1 MAARKQKT
9 YPIEVQAKPGLPL
22 GMAPATFLRDYWQ
35 KRPLLI
41 RAAFPDFETPV
52 MPEDLAGLACE
63 EGALA
68 RMISHDRA
76 TDGWTVRTGPFQE
89 EDFPGM
95 PDHDWTLLVQDVDKW
110 DPDVRA
116 LIGYFD
122 FLPRWRMDDVMISFA
137 ATGGS
142 VGAHVDQYD
151 VFLLQAHGH
160 RRWQIDA
167 SESIKGKRPPLDFRD
182 DVELKLLRRFKPTHD
197 WVLAPG
203 DMLYLPPNV
212 PHNGVAED
220 PCLTF
225 SFGMRAPA
233 SAELISDYL
242 DTLIEGADE
251 SIRYQDPDLKVPED
265 PNEIDVVSMNRVVE
279 ALNAIRMNDPDK
291 LGDWFGRFITTY
303 RAAGEVMAQGEPL
316 PREEIEA
323 ALAAGVELH
332 RHPWARL
339 AWRRAKRGASLY
351 CSGLDFALPVKD
363 AQALAGAE
371 QIGAALYQKLSAK
384 GRDAVQALVAGGF
397 YQLVE
402 DAGLEDEDDYVA
414 EYDIVDGTEAVDVVD
429 DEAVEA
435 DVHEVTIHD
444 DGIEV
449 IVDFD
454 DSDETD
460 GKDEPQRG

>member
-1 MAARKQKT
+1 
-9 YPIEVQAKPGLPL
+9 
-22 GMAPATFLRDYWQ
+22 
-35 KRPLLI
+35 
-41 RAAFPDFETPV
+41 
-52 MPEDLAGLACE
+52 
-63 EGALA
+63 
-68 RMISHDRA
+68 
-76 TDGWTVRTGPFQE
+76 
-89 EDFPGM
+89 
-95 PDHDWTLLVQDVDKW
+95 
-110 DPDVRA
+110 
-116 LIGYFD
+116 
-122 FLPRWRMDDVMISFA
+122 
-137 ATGGS
+137 
-142 VGAHVDQYD
+142 
-151 VFLLQAHGH
+151 
-160 RRWQIDA
+160 
-167 SESIKGKRPPLDFRD
+167 
-182 DVELKLLRRFKPTHD
+182 
-197 WVLAPG
+197 
-203 DMLYLPPNV
+203 
-212 PHNGVAED
+212 
-220 PCLTF
+220 
-225 SFGMRAPA
+225 MRAPA

-265 PNEIDVVSMNRVVE
+265 PNEIDVVSMNRVVD

-402 DAGLEDEDDYVA
+402 DTGLEDEDDYVA

>member
-1 MAARKQKT
+1 
-9 YPIEVQAKPGLPL
+9 
-22 GMAPATFLRDYWQ
+22 
-35 KRPLLI
+35 
-41 RAAFPDFETPV
+41 
-52 MPEDLAGLACE
+52 
-63 EGALA
+63 
-68 RMISHDRA
+68 
-76 TDGWTVRTGPFQE
+76 
-89 EDFPGM
+89 
-95 PDHDWTLLVQDVDKW
+95 
-110 DPDVRA
+110 
-116 LIGYFD
+116 
-122 FLPRWRMDDVMISFA
+122 
-137 ATGGS
+137 
-142 VGAHVDQYD
+142 
-151 VFLLQAHGH
+151 
-160 RRWQIDA
+160 
-167 SESIKGKRPPLDFRD
+167 
-182 DVELKLLRRFKPTHD
+182 
-197 WVLAPG
+197 
-203 DMLYLPPNV
+203 
-212 PHNGVAED
+212 
-220 PCLTF
+220 
-225 SFGMRAPA
+225 
-233 SAELISDYL
+233 
-242 DTLIEGADE
+242 
-251 SIRYQDPDLKVPED
+251 
-265 PNEIDVVSMNRVVE
+265 
-279 ALNAIRMNDPDK
+279 MNDPDK

>member
-1 MAARKQKT
+1 MAARKIKT
-9 YPIEVQAKPGLPL
+9 PVIEIQARPGLPL
-22 GMAPATFLRDYWQ
+22 GMPAATFLRDYWQ

-41 RAAFPDFETPV
+41 RGAFPDFETPV
-52 MPEDLAGLACE
+52 QPEDLAGLACE
-63 EGALA
+63 EGALS
-68 RMISHDRA
+68 RLITHDRA
-76 TDGWTVRTGPFQE
+76 TDGWSVRTGPFQE
-89 EDFPGM
+89 EEFPGM

-110 DPDVRA
+110 DADVRA
-116 LIGYFD
+116 LISHFD

-242 DTLIEGADE
+242 DTLSEGADE

-303 RAAGEVMAQGEPL
+303 RAAGEVMAHGEPL

-323 ALAAGVELH
+323 ALGAGVELQ

-363 AQALAGAE
+363 AQVLAGTE

-402 DAGLEDEDDYVA
+402 DTGLEDEDDYVA
-414 EYDIVDGTEAVDVVD
+414 EYDIVDGTDAVEVID